1 MFLITLLSIWYLTTD
16 DAKAYNACK
25 KIAKYTMQKASPGVT
40 FVNNVSLYDW
50 LEIYVSS

>member
-1 MFLITLLSIWYLTTD
+1 MMPTLEML
-16 DAKAYNACK
+16 AK
-25 KIAKYTMQKASPGVT
+25 KIAKDTMQKASPGVT